1 MSRYTLKIAGREYT
15 AEVKE
20 LTGETARVVVN
31 NTEYAVDLVEIGRK
45 IVAAPTMHRPSAVAP
60 APAAA
65 PPPAA
70 APASRSSRPVAGES
84 VMSPLPGLILDVFVK
99 EGSTVEAGANLV
111 LMEAMKMEN
120 HIRSP
125 YSGTV
130 RKVHVKNGDVVSEGD
145 PLVDIARSAVT
156 TL

>member
-15 AEVKE
+15 AEIKE

-31 NTEYAVDLVEIGRK
+31 NVEYAVDLVEIGRK
-45 IVAAPTMHRPSAVAP
+45 IVSAPAMHRPSAVAP
-60 APAAA
+60 APAATPVSA
-65 PPPAA
+65 PAA
-70 APASRSSRPVAGES
+70 QSRGSRPVAGEG
-84 VMSPLPGLILDVFVK
+84 VMSPLPGLIMEVFVK
-99 EGSTVEAGANLV
+99 EGSPIEAGQNLV

-130 RKVHVKNGDVVSEGD
+130 KKVHVKNGDVVSEGD
-145 PLVDIARSAVT
+145 LLVEIAHSALT